1 MQQSNSSDCYIILS
15 PLSYGEGLPSI
26 IKHGSIEIK
35 EFPITTKKQYG
46 RHILFSGGLFS
57 FISVLSNKGMDTG
70 NNEYVLSYIYPRDI
84 AGQPMIKDLSFARKF
99 TSLVSLHG
107 AGQKLHHMLTDFKF
121 TDISTAA
128 NNIDWTHL

>member
-1 MQQSNSSDCYIILS
+1 MVVT
-15 PLSYGEGLPSI
+15 SYFQGGYFRLFPYFL
-26 IKHGSIEIK
+26 IK
-35 EFPITTKKQYG
+35 EWIQ
-46 RHILFSGGLFS
+46 
-57 FISVLSNKGMDTG
+57 G